1 MKERKDD
8 MGRAVQQFKAL
19 FWKNWLCR
27 VRQPVLSLTEILW
40 PCVLFLILAAIRF
53 QEPPNYKENCYLE
66 ARDLPS
72 GGLYPFIRT
81 LFCNVGSKCKNTS
94 YATQENNRL
103 RTAGIQTGPERFTGP
118 DLDIMKEIEELAE
131 GFIETT
137 EKAMALE
144 KLWEEN
150 SKFSGLCNIT
160 TFLNMDLN
168 EAEEMISRAENLYKQ
183 PYFWNF
189 LHSLPHLELSSFYTE
204 DEVAAVTQF
213 LEAIQNILASLKD
226 LTMMPWG
233 QSFYEMVKTTL
244 NLTAATVQDRSLDGF
259 HYNLSLW
266 DVLWNPHAVRTELES
281 RFGFDDLHIE
291 KLLSYTAQLRKIP
304 TGETLEQFV
313 CFALSRVPKD
323 EANEENNEDDCI
335 STWHEAKIYL
345 VHAVSKLRLYAQVFE
360 QWFSNNRFSQKL
372 LLELERIIDDLMSR
386 FLDDR
391 EVRKL
396 FAEISTLI
404 QEWNKKS
411 DAYFSEGYTAS
422 HDLILNLE
430 RMKSVLQDVPQ
441 WPISKR
447 LLLVDGAIRNVIA
460 QYLYFTEDALR
471 SLEKLIP
478 FAQRDGFI
486 HLDIRKLFVELK
498 QMLMSNASYVCNDL
512 LTMFE
517 KTLRLPQGSDDIGI
531 LAIYMCPG
539 NGSEVTFKLGNQLQS
554 LKESVLLL
562 QKVTQGRQ
570 SLPDPEMNDSLGW
583 QEIEEQLTKNYA
595 YYCEISQL
603 LSTEAPSEEDVHFS
617 SCQEQLLFSL
627 TNNTLEEILFVF
639 ENNPYWE
646 DLAAFVSW
654 MCEVAQSMNEK
665 AAGTMG
671 GQSDELEASL
681 CSRQKLNLETILGHY
696 LAFLQNLPDY
706 SSFISWARI
715 LTSFKEFLKREENL
729 TISGEKDIDHL
740 FHLVEVIEHIIMLD
754 FSASSNQSL
763 IENVLNNTITWM
775 KTFGEGKETAVS
787 ELLNELQENFQPL
800 QRFWTKER
808 IEVFWRIVKVVFSRL
823 SHLRQVEQEEVL
835 EALSR
840 ISITENKIHNR
851 SILLLQNILTS
862 WPQLNIAALNHQK
875 HLSENF
881 LRNLYEVGLLAD
893 DHVNV
898 SFSRIHRV
906 SNASSL
912 LLSNATFRYQV
923 QELGEIV
930 HGFFKNIQK
939 LNSNSVVSL
948 VPILFSLYQNED
960 LILNVENNNTLLTV
974 LYESLKVISSFQEWH
989 DFQDRDKVFDLLSE
1003 TFDVLWNFSSKSL
1016 CEKLLNIYNYTEFQ
1030 AQSLAQKGKK
1040 DMHVVYST
1048 LSSLKTLFIDE
1059 ELQRDA
1065 FCYLEQFLDISP
1077 ECLSHNECIDFYLSD
1092 ITSDDY
1098 SAEVYSLLLLSLDSV
1113 LSNITNLGDKGS
1125 VPYALHCTFTW
1136 LQTWTEI
1143 FEEASKILNLNS
1155 TFFVCLRDD
1164 LANLSES
1171 LLNATH
1177 DKLCNSTAMVIVETT
1192 RAAMNQLNI
1201 IFEGGGDLND
1211 WKDFE
1216 AFLANLQNVFNDEV
1230 DVTSLL
1236 KGNSLET
1243 GLEMMG
1249 LMITELQK
1257 SLLKVVNGEILNSWL
1272 DTLISERSG
1281 ESEVEDRGAG
1291 VFSIGNSLSTLLK
1304 LSQKELGIILTE
1316 MKDASAFFKS
1326 VLQGKYM
1333 VCISVFQNITKL
1345 FLDNTLKD
1353 TSHLQTNFS
1362 SHLNSLLNFYSTV
1375 DEAEDC
1381 NRWIHGFRNLSETYK
1396 SPSHLESA
1404 KHILFLLKSLES
1416 IETGTKLMHVMD
1428 IVNLVFNLIFPECSV
1443 TGSDVICLNVY
1454 FGIVAKALKNIHP
1467 EFYVKDYI
1475 SVLEFIFML
1484 LSNSGGQMAV
1494 NDLVGHSWYAS
1505 NKTHFIQ
1512 SIHGFNRTLRTFP
1525 NSFHYD
1531 QLSSVELLA
1540 EIQTLL
1546 KNKTFEVQENSSS
1559 HLDIEVEPFL
1569 HQKNTTLLMEF
1580 FQYMISKLDLE
1591 GEYKTFLQ
1599 ELIETAALNIELLN
1613 KALKIF
1619 KSSSFTGFPL
1629 RDDKEFLKR
1638 MVVLVQNMK
1647 SMDVEFLI
1655 RQFKQVQR
1663 SLDNFFKNIK
1673 PLYIE
1678 NSELRML
1685 TDWWDA
1691 FENNSCNWNLTG
1703 LWQITAL
1710 FEQDELYDVEEIFH
1724 FLLDVISLTERLAHG
1739 NITEAL
1745 TEIYAFILTQE
1756 EKMPMFS
1763 EEEFSNQVESLLMLL
1778 ETLKATSD
1786 EPAEASVC
1794 FSAAFCWS
1802 LTTATPPTFT
1812 PCDLVYTNYTL
1823 NYSAVIE
1830 VIKELKLITLE
1841 DSSSCTMED
1850 FQMDI
1855 TRNLTCFFYQIKEWN
1870 SILLKFS
1877 ELHHVNGSVLKELLD
1892 FWNELSLYAVP
1903 LQVNNTYSVN
1913 CSSTTKRQVA
1923 LQIIET
1929 LGSIAVAEMEVAKS
1943 VIEQL
1948 DDLYGGL
1955 SWNRHTRTSL
1965 IKTVLTNVKNM
1976 TSEVSGLLDTE
1987 AVLSFLSLIQPFMM
2001 LSSVGNQTYST
2012 LMVLSALNGN
2022 SNMSDNFENF
2032 WLPVVTSVEDLLV
2045 NLNVRHL
2052 LAVINQ
2058 EFQLLRLVTGQSSS
2072 MDLDVL
2078 IHQFNA
2084 SSVTPML
2091 RNFEDIQK
2099 IMNSFVCECN
2109 SKNYFKIIHSLI
2121 LLMTN
2126 ENSANDLLLVVKD
2139 VIDFL
2144 EIFQNKPKKD
2154 YTSML
2159 FVDGHLSRENL
2170 NHTANSVLLKSL
2182 LHIIADLAVTEEL
2195 LHPNNIELQAADF
2208 TDSFFGN
2215 TKNREV
2221 SLQSQNRTLEFM
2233 QEILQMIF
2241 QSTTG
2246 HDRNKITFLLKDLHK
2261 DIITEIRASK
2271 ICEILQEHLSP
2282 PSVLLL
2288 QKLQF
2293 TILNVL
2299 KIFSEEPAVIN
2310 NLFCVVTKCKDGL
2323 MGHLLLSVMEGITLV
2338 QDHYQDIERM
2348 WPAFN
2353 KGDCEIMAYMNQK
2366 LSNILE
2372 SFLRTMQNTS
2382 NGNCECQLTLGNVQR
2397 QLQMVAENLELH
2409 LSENPAAEF
2418 LSNFNLLNGMKVK
2431 DCVQNLTQLRL
2442 DIGSS
2447 VNISEETIGA
2457 ILAASIS
2464 HSKVSYS
2471 AFVVALTGR
2480 CDEEVLSLLLKLP
2493 ENSKTS
2499 LVVEELCSLPAL
2511 DLYTMF
2517 VLIIQNLN
2525 VRHIFYKF
2533 KIPSEVGNV
2542 LNMLLD
2548 VVSSISS
2555 LLNKAHY
2562 VMENLPVFLQRIQT
2576 TGVLDISSL
2585 QQFLQSGQFRSSA
2598 VGSLESVI
2606 KAVCKEESSL
2616 FSSANLFIDM
2626 PRIKR
2631 LSEDDMAKYGIPED
2645 STPFCLKLYQEV
2657 LQSSN
2662 GALLWTLL
2670 KPLLHGKILYNSNI
2684 NMIDLVMK
2692 KANFT
2697 FSFVENLKTYSETW
2711 LRMSE
2716 VFKTSGNV
2724 LTVSHLQE
2732 ALQSNFIKHFVES
2745 HLDIDMEKLLKK
2757 MQVYE
2762 TMMKKMLNSSASK
2775 QIDLLSQLLVNISS
2789 CVLLDRFQ
2797 AFDSVE
2803 KLEEKAHELM
2813 QQNNLLASIIFDT
2826 PKNKMQD
2833 SSNLLPR
2840 HISYTIRT
2848 SILYSMRTD
2857 LIKNPV
2863 WKSHPQKLP
2872 ADGFKY
2878 NHIFIP
2884 LQDMIERAIV
2894 SAQTGTD
2901 TSEPDIQVQAMPYP
2915 CHTSDLFLNNIGFF
2929 FPLMMMLTWI
2939 VSVAGMVRRLVYE
2952 REIHLEEYMKTM
2964 GVHPAIH
2971 FFAWF
2976 LENVTVLTISSCA
2989 LAIILKASGIF
3000 AYSNGSLIFL
3010 FLMDFGVT
3018 VIMLSYFWGVFF
3030 SSADTAALCA
3040 SLVYMISFLPYIVLL
3055 VLQNQLS
3062 FTIQII
3068 MCLLSTTAFGQGV
3081 FFITFFEGQET
3092 GIQWNNMHQEV
3103 AQGGCMTFGWLC
3115 WMMLFDSILYS
3126 VGGWYFSNIIPGKS
3140 GLKNRWYFP
3149 FTVSY
3154 WKNLCGAEKRKRH
3167 FLNSNMFFFNENFQ
3181 DKDPAPPI
3189 CKCPCIEEATI
3200 GVMLLSLTKEHMDGK
3215 KAAIKD
3221 LSLAF
3226 HRGQITALL
3235 GPNGAGK
3242 TTIMSLLAGLYP
3254 PSSGTIIINGKDIHS
3269 DLAAIRTELGVCPQ
3283 YDVLFNVLTVREHL
3297 LFYGSV
3303 KAPGWTKEQLN
3314 QKVSGALE
3322 DVDLSQHQYK
3332 PVGALSGGMKRRLS
3346 IAISFIGNSKTV
3358 VLDEPTSG
3366 VDPCS
3371 RRSIW
3376 DVILK
3381 YKAGCT
3387 LIFTTHHLDEAE
3399 VLSDHIAILQCGQL
3413 KCWGSPSYL
3422 RETYGQGHSLTLTK
3436 KPSVFEI
3443 QDPKHTVQVTS
3454 LVQTHIPE
3462 AFLKENSGTELTY
3475 VIPETAN
3482 KTSFKSLFQAL
3493 DQSLH
3498 RLHVTGYGISDTTL
3512 EEVFLKLLQD
3522 SEKMPCVPRTA
3533 HLDHRNGAESSWAL
3547 SVHGA
3552 RLFLAQIVALLIK
3565 RFHHTRRDWRG
3576 TLLNVLLPVLFVAL
3590 AMALFNVKPL
3600 ATDYPS
3606 LKLTPRLYDDA
3617 ESFFSTE
3624 DDLGNLSQ
3632 NLLRYFFDWDNTC
3645 MHSKQGKNS
3654 SCWQMESMSPQ
3665 DSCGCMAEQQMCP
3678 SFNTSV
3684 PYVKNKKGHILYNL
3698 SGFLVEEY
3706 LVRPSNRARY
3716 GGWSF
3721 GRRRAFELQDEK
3733 LNNTKSKYMVKVWYN
3748 QKGFHALPSYLNELN
3763 NFILWVNLPPNV
3775 DWRQYGMTLYSQPYG
3790 GAFLDE
3796 DKIMENIRQCGVA
3809 LCIMLGFSIFTA
3821 SIGSA
3826 IVKDRVSGTKRLQHI
3841 TGLGY
3846 KTYWLGNFCC
3856 DMLFY
3861 VVPVTLCVGVISA
3874 FQLSAF
3880 TFRKNLAA
3888 TVLLLILFGYAT
3900 LPWMYLVS
3908 RFFSS
3913 SDVAFIS
3920 YISLNFVFGLCT
3932 MLVTLLPR
3940 LLAII
3945 SRVQSLQN
3953 IYSILKWA
3961 FIVFPQFCL
3970 GQGLIE
3976 LSYNQIKFDLTSNF
3990 GIDSYVSPFEMNF
4003 LGWIFVEMTM
4013 QGTLFLLLRL
4023 FLHWDLLQKPRGH
4036 CSSKS
4041 MVMPSEDIDV
4051 ETERQRL
4058 FSGRTGND
4066 ILLLY
4071 NLRKCYG
4078 GFKKNTAVES
4088 INLGIPRGECF
4099 GLLGTNGAGKS
4110 TTFKMLTGDIIPS
4123 AGRAVI
4129 RTPTGS
4135 EMDIL
4140 SASSE
4145 GILTGYCPQQDA
4157 LDEFLTGWEHLYY
4170 YSTLRG
4176 IPKHDIHKVAEDLVN
4191 RLHLNAHADQLV
4203 RTYSAGTKR
4212 KLSTALALVGK
4223 PQILLLDEPS
4233 SGMDPCSKR
4242 YLWKTILKEVQDG
4255 CAAVLT
4261 SHSMEECEALCT
4273 RLAIMVNGSFKCLG
4287 SPQHIKNRFGDGYS
4301 VKVWLSKGISY
4312 QRMVLDCLQLHF
4324 PGTQFKAQHL
4334 NLLEY
4339 HVPRSQGCL
4348 AELFRVL
4355 ENHKAFLQIKHYS
4368 ISQTTLE
4375 QVFINFAT
4383 QQQELSHSSQESPV
4397 IHHDH
4402 LPV

>member
-1 MKERKDD
+1 
-8 MGRAVQQFKAL
+8 
-19 FWKNWLCR
+19 CR
-27 VRQPVLSLTEILW
+27 VMLVLFLTEILW
-40 PCVLFLILAAIRF
+40 PCALFLILAVIRF
-53 QEPPNYKENCYLE
+53 QEPPKYKENCYLE

-72 GGLYPFIRT
+72 GGLYPFMRT

-94 YATQENNRL
+94 YATQETNCL
-103 RTAGIQTGPERFTGP
+103 RFTGP
-118 DLDIMKEIEELAE
+118 DLDFMKEIEELAE

-150 SKFSGLCNIT
+150 MG
-160 TFLNMDLN
+160 LN
-168 EAEEMISRAENLYKQ
+168 EAEEMISRAENLHKQ

-189 LHSLPHLELSSFYTE
+189 LHSLPHLELNGFYAE
-204 DEVAAVTQF
+204 DKVAAVTQF
-213 LEAIQNILASLKD
+213 LEAIQTILTSLKG
-226 LTMMPWG
+226 LLMTPLG
-233 QSFYEMVKTTL
+233 PSFYEVMKTAL
-244 NLTAATVQDRSLDGF
+244 NLTAATVFFLSGF

-291 KLLSYTAQLRKIP
+291 KLLSYIAQLRKIP
-304 TGETLEQFV
+304 TGETLEQFA

-323 EANEENNEDDCI
+323 EANKENNEDDCI

-345 VHAVSKLRLYAQVFE
+345 IHAVSKLRLYAQVFE

-372 LLELERIIDDLMSR
+372 LLELERIIDDLMSQ

-404 QEWNKKS
+404 QQWNEKS
-411 DAYFSEGYTAS
+411 DCTMPLCPISFGCR
-422 HDLILNLE
+422 ILHLE
-430 RMKSVLQDVPQ
+430 RMKSALQNVSQ
-441 WPISKR
+441 WPVSKR

-460 QYLYFTEDALR
+460 QYLYFTEGKAAWW
-471 SLEKLIP
+471 LI
-478 FAQRDGFI
+478 
-486 HLDIRKLFVELK
+486 
-498 QMLMSNASYVCNDL
+498 
-512 LTMFE
+512 
-517 KTLRLPQGSDDIGI
+517 
-531 LAIYMCPG
+531 
-539 NGSEVTFKLGNQLQS
+539 
-554 LKESVLLL
+554 
-562 QKVTQGRQ
+562 
-570 SLPDPEMNDSLGW
+570 
-583 QEIEEQLTKNYA
+583 
-595 YYCEISQL
+595 
-603 LSTEAPSEEDVHFS
+603 
-617 SCQEQLLFSL
+617 
-627 TNNTLEEILFVF
+627 NNTFEEILFGF
-639 ENNPYWE
+639 EGNPYWK
-646 DLAAFVSW
+646 DLKTFVSW
-654 MCEVAQSMNEK
+654 MCEVAQYMNEK
-665 AAGTMG
+665 AAGTME
-671 GQSDELEASL
+671 GQSGEERATAHHRFYSDVSL
-681 CSRQKLNLETILGHY
+681 VL
-696 LAFLQNLPDY
+696 
-706 SSFISWARI
+706 I

-729 TISGEKDIDHL
+729 TISGEMEIRHL
-740 FHLVEVIEHIIMLD
+740 FHLVQVIEDIIMLD

-763 IENVLNNTITWM
+763 IENVLNSTITWM
-775 KTFGEGKETAVS
+775 KTSGEGKESGVS
-787 ELLNELQENFQPL
+787 ELLNELRENFQPL
-800 QRFWTKER
+800 QPFWMKEKT
-808 IEVFWRIVKVVFSRL
+808 EVFWHIVKVVFYELGSRL
-823 SHLRQVEQEEVL
+823 SHLRQVEEEEVL

-840 ISITENKIHNR
+840 IMFYITENKIHNR
-851 SILLLQNILTS
+851 SILLLQHILTD

-875 HLSENF
+875 HFSENF
-881 LRNLYEVGLLAD
+881 LSNLYEAGSLAD
-893 DHVNV
+893 HRVNA
-898 SFSRIHRV
+898 SFDRIHRV

-912 LLSNATFRYQV
+912 LLSNATFIYKIQKLR
-923 QELGEIV
+923 EIV
-930 HGFFKNIQK
+930 HDFFRNVQT
-939 LNSNSVVSL
+939 LNSSSVASL
-948 VPILFSLYQNED
+948 VPVLFSLYQNED
-960 LILNVENNNTLLTV
+960 LILNIESSNALLTV
-974 LYESLKVISSFQEWH
+974 LYETLKDISSFQVWN
-989 DFQDRDKVFDLLSE
+989 DFQDRDQVFDLLSE
-1003 TFDVLWNFSSKSL
+1003 TFDVLWNFTSKSL

-1048 LSSLKTLFIDE
+1048 LSSLKTLFMDE
-1059 ELQRDA
+1059 ELQTDA
-1065 FCYLEQFLDISP
+1065 FCFLEQFLDISP
-1077 ECLSHNECIDFYLSD
+1077 ECLSHNDCIDFYTSD
-1092 ITSDDY
+1092 IASHDH

-1113 LSNITNLGDKGS
+1113 LSNITNLGDKVN

-1177 DKLCNSTAMVIVETT
+1177 DELCNSTAMVIVEM
-1192 RAAMNQLNI
+1192 AKPAMKLLNI
-1201 IFEGGGDLND
+1201 IFEGNGNLND

-1216 AFLANLQNVFNDEV
+1216 SFLANLQNVFNGVV
-1230 DVTSLL
+1230 DVTNSL
-1236 KGNSLET
+1236 KGNSLESV
-1243 GLEMMG
+1243 LEMMG
-1249 LMITELQK
+1249 VMITELQK
-1257 SLLKVVNGEILNSWL
+1257 SVLKVVNGEILNSWL
-1272 DTLISERSG
+1272 DTLISEGSG
-1281 ESEVEDRGAG
+1281 DSKGEDRAAGA
-1291 VFSIGNSLSTLLK
+1291 FSIGNSLSTVLK
-1304 LSQKELGIILTE
+1304 VSQKELGIILTE
-1316 MKDASAFFKS
+1316 IKGTSAFFKS

-1333 VCISVFQNITKL
+1333 VCIRIFQNITKVI
-1345 FLDNTLKD
+1345 LDNTLKD
-1353 TSHLQTNFS
+1353 ISNLQTNFS
-1362 SHLNSLLNFYSTV
+1362 SHLNSLLNFHSTV
-1375 DEAEDC
+1375 DETEDC
-1381 NRWIHGFRNLSETYK
+1381 KRWMHGFRNLSENYK

-1404 KHILFLLKSLES
+1404 KHILFLLESLGS
-1416 IETGTKLMHVMD
+1416 IETDTKLMNVMD
-1428 IVNLVFNLIFPECSV
+1428 IVNLIFNLIFPECSL
-1443 TGSDVICLNVY
+1443 TGSDVICLNIY
-1454 FGIVAKALKNIHP
+1454 FSIIAKPLKNIHP

-1484 LSNSGGQMAV
+1484 LNNSERQMAV
-1494 NDLVGHSWYAS
+1494 NDLVGHSWYMS

-1512 SIHGFNRTLRTFP
+1512 SIHGFNRNSKMFP
-1525 NSFHYD
+1525 NSFRHD

-1546 KNKTFEVQENSSS
+1546 KNETFEVPGNSSP
-1559 HLDIEVEPFL
+1559 HLDVEIEPFL
-1569 HQKNTTLLMEF
+1569 FKKNTTLLMEF
-1580 FQYMISKLDLE
+1580 FQYMISKLDSK
-1591 GEYKTFLQ
+1591 GEHKMFLQ
-1599 ELIETAALNIELLN
+1599 ELVETAALNIELVS
-1613 KALKIF
+1613 KALKVF
-1619 KSSSFTGFPL
+1619 NSSSFTGFPL

-1638 MVVLVQNMK
+1638 MVALVQNMK
-1647 SMDVEFLI
+1647 NMDVEFLKS
-1655 RQFKQVQR
+1655 QFKQVQR
-1663 SLDNFFKNIK
+1663 SLDNFFKNVK

-1685 TDWWDA
+1685 TDWWNT

-1703 LWQITAL
+1703 LWKITAL
-1710 FEQDELYDVEEIFH
+1710 FEQDELYDVEEMFH

-1739 NITEAL
+1739 NITKAL

-1756 EKMPMFS
+1756 EKMPMFT

-1778 ETLKATSD
+1778 ETLTDTSD

-1812 PCDLVYTNYTL
+1812 PCDLVHTNYTF
-1823 NYSAVIE
+1823 NYNAVME

-1855 TRNLTCFFYQIKEWN
+1855 ARNLTCFFHQIKEWN
-1870 SILLKFS
+1870 SILLQFT

-1892 FWNELSLYAVP
+1892 FWNELSLYTIP

-1913 CSSTTKRQVA
+1913 CSSTPKRQMA

-1929 LGSIAVAEMEVAKS
+1929 LGSMAVAEMEMAKS

-1955 SWNRHTRTSL
+1955 SWNRRSRTSL

-1976 TSEVSGLLDTE
+1976 TSEVPGLLDTE
-1987 AVLSFLSLIQPFMM
+1987 AVLSFLSLIQPLMM
-2001 LSSVGNQTYST
+2001 LSSVGNQTYT
-2012 LMVLSALNGN
+2012 MLMILSALNKN
-2022 SNMSDNFENF
+2022 SDMSDNFENF
-2032 WLPVVTSVEDLLV
+2032 WFPIVTSIEDLLV
-2045 NLNVRHL
+2045 NFNVRHL
-2052 LAVINQ
+2052 LAVIDH
-2058 EFQLLRLVTGQSSS
+2058 EFQLLRLVTGQPSS
-2072 MDLDVL
+2072 MALDVL
-2078 IHQFNA
+2078 IQQFNT

-2091 RNFEDIQK
+2091 RNLEDIQK
-2099 IMNSFVCECN
+2099 IVNSFVCECN
-2109 SKNYFKIIHSLI
+2109 SKNYSKIIHSLI

-2126 ENSANDLLLVVKD
+2126 EISSNDLLLVVKD

-2144 EIFQNKPKKD
+2144 EIFQNKSKEH

-2159 FVDGHLSRENL
+2159 FVDGHLSREKL
-2170 NHTANSVLLKSL
+2170 NYTANSVLLKNL
-2182 LHIIADLAVTEEL
+2182 LLIIADLAAIEEV
-2195 LHPNNIELQAADF
+2195 LHANNIELQAVDF
-2208 TDSFFGN
+2208 IDSFFDN
-2215 TKNREV
+2215 TQNREV
-2221 SLQSQNRTLEFM
+2221 SLK
-2233 QEILQMIF
+2233 
-2241 QSTTG
+2241 
-2246 HDRNKITFLLKDLHK
+2246 NKITFLLKNL
-2261 DIITEIRASK
+2261 ASK

-2282 PSVLLL
+2282 PNVLLL

-2299 KIFSEEPAVIN
+2299 KIFSEEPVVIS

-2323 MGHLLLSVMEGITLV
+2323 MGHLLLSVVEGITV
-2338 QDHYQDIERM
+2338 IHDHYQDIERM

-2353 KGDCEIMAYMNQK
+2353 KGDCESMAYINQK

-2372 SFLRTMQNTS
+2372 SFLRTMQNTG

-2397 QLQMVAENLELH
+2397 QLQILW
-2409 LSENPAAEF
+2409 
-2418 LSNFNLLNGMKVK
+2418 
-2431 DCVQNLTQLRL
+2431 NLTQLRL

-2447 VNISEETIGA
+2447 VNISEETTST
-2457 ILAASIS
+2457 ILEASIS
-2464 HSKVSYS
+2464 DSKVSYS

-2525 VRHIFYKF
+2525 IRHIFYKI
-2533 KIPSEVGNV
+2533 KIPSEVGNA

-2555 LLNKAHY
+2555 LLDKAHY
-2562 VMENLPVFLQRIQT
+2562 AMENLPVFLQRIQN
-2576 TGVLDISSL
+2576 TGVLDISAL
-2585 QQFLQSGQFRSSA
+2585 HPICFL
-2598 VGSLESVI
+2598 
-2606 KAVCKEESSL
+2606 
-2616 FSSANLFIDM
+2616 
-2626 PRIKR
+2626 
-2631 LSEDDMAKYGIPED
+2631 
-2645 STPFCLKLYQEV
+2645 
-2657 LQSSN
+2657 
-2662 GALLWTLL
+2662 
-2670 KPLLHGKILYNSNI
+2670 IL
-2684 NMIDLVMK
+2684 
-2692 KANFT
+2692 
-2697 FSFVENLKTYSETW
+2697 
-2711 LRMSE
+2711 
-2716 VFKTSGNV
+2716 
-2724 LTVSHLQE
+2724 
-2732 ALQSNFIKHFVES
+2732 
-2745 HLDIDMEKLLKK
+2745 
-2757 MQVYE
+2757 E
-2762 TMMKKMLNSSASK
+2762 TMMNKMFNSSTSK

-2797 AFDSVE
+2797 PFDSVE

-2813 QQNNLLASIIFDT
+2813 QQNNLLAS
-2826 PKNKMQD
+2826 N
-2833 SSNLLPR
+2833 SLLPQ

-2857 LIKNPV
+2857 LIKNPA

-2884 LQDMIERAIV
+2884 LQDMIERAII

-2901 TSEPDIQVQAMPYP
+2901 TSEPAIQVQAMPYP

-2929 FPLMMMLTWI
+2929 FPLMMMLTWM

-2952 REIHLEEYMKTM
+2952 REINLEEYMKTM

-2976 LENVTVLTISSCA
+2976 LENVIVLTISSCA

-3000 AYSNGSLIFL
+3000 AYSNGFLIFL
-3010 FLMDFGVT
+3010 FLLDFGVT

-3030 SSADTAALCA
+3030 SSANIAALCA

-3062 FTIQII
+3062 FTNQII
-3068 MCLLSTTAFGQGV
+3068 MCLFSTTAFGHGV

-3092 GIQWNNMHQEV
+3092 GIQWNNMHQSV
-3103 AQGGCMTFGWLC
+3103 AQGGYMTFEWLC

-3154 WKNLCGAEKRKRH
+3154 WKNLRGAERGKRH
-3167 FLNSNMFFFNENFQ
+3167 FLNSNMIFFNENFQ
-3181 DKDPAPPI
+3181 DKAPSI
-3189 CKCPCIEEATI
+3189 RKGCCIEEATI
-3200 GVMLLSLTKEHMDGK
+3200 GVILLSLTKEHMDGQ

-3221 LSLAF
+3221 LSLTF

-3242 TTIMSLLAGLYP
+3242 TTIMSLLTGLYP

-3283 YDVLFNVLTVREHL
+3283 YDVLFNTLTVREHL

-3303 KAPGWTKEQLN
+3303 KAPDWTKEQLN
-3314 QKVSGALE
+3314 QQVTLE

-3376 DVILK
+3376 DVLLK

-3399 VLSDHIAILQCGQL
+3399 VLSDHIAILQHGQL

-3443 QDPKHTVQVTS
+3443 QDPKHTAQITS
-3454 LVQTHIPE
+3454 FVQTHIPE
-3462 AFLKENSGTELTY
+3462 TFLKENSGTELTY
-3475 VIPETAN
+3475 VIPERAD

-3498 RLHVTGYGISDTTL
+3498 RLHVTGYGISNTTL
-3512 EEVFLKLLQD
+3512 EEVLLVFL
-3522 SEKMPCVPRTA
+3522 
-3533 HLDHRNGAESSWAL
+3533 RNGIFLEKPEICIPPNGML
-3547 SVHGA
+3547 VHGA
-3552 RLFLAQIVALLIK
+3552 HLFLAQIVALLIK

-3576 TLLNVLLPVLFVAL
+3576 TLSNVLLPVLFVAL

-3600 ATDYPS
+3600 AIDYPS
-3606 LKLTPRLYDDA
+3606 LKLTPRLYDNA
-3617 ESFFSTE
+3617 ESFF
-3624 DDLGNLSQ
+3624 
-3632 NLLRYFFDWDNTC
+3632 R
-3645 MHSKQGKNS
+3645 KNS
-3654 SCWQMESMSPQ
+3654 SCWQMESMLPQ
-3665 DSCGCMAEQQMCP
+3665 DSCGCMMCP
-3678 SFNTSV
+3678 SFNTSA
-3684 PYVKNKKGHILYNL
+3684 PYVKNKKGHVLYNL

-3706 LVRPSNRARY
+3706 LVRPSNKARY

-3721 GRRRAFELQDEK
+3721 GRRKAFELQDKK
-3733 LNNTKSKYMVKVWYN
+3733 LNNTKSRHLVKVWYN
-3748 QKGFHALPSYLNELN
+3748 QKGFHALPSYLNEIN
-3763 NFILWVNLPPNV
+3763 NFILWLNLPPNV
-3775 DWRQYGMTLYSQPYG
+3775 DKRQYGMTLHSQPYG
-3790 GAFLDE
+3790 GALLVE
-3796 DKIMENIRQCGVA
+3796 DKIMENARQCGVA
-3809 LCIMLGFSIFTA
+3809 LCVMLGFSILTA

-3841 TGLGY
+3841 SGLGY

-3856 DMLFY
+3856 DMLVY
-3861 VVPVTLCVGVISA
+3861 MVPVTLCVGVISA

-3888 TVLLLILFGYAT
+3888 TVFLLILFGYAT

-3945 SRVQSLQN
+3945 SRVQSLHN
-3953 IYSILKWA
+3953 IYSILKWV

-3990 GIDSYVSPFEMNF
+3990 GVDSYVSPFEMNF
-4003 LGWIFVEMTM
+4003 LGWIFVEMTL

-4036 CSSKS
+4036 CSSNS

-4051 ETERQRL
+4051 EMERQRL
-4058 FSGRTGND
+4058 FGGRTGND

-4088 INLGIPRGECF
+4088 ISLGIPRGECF

-4123 AGRAVI
+4123 AGCAVI

-4170 YSTLRG
+4170 YCTLRG
-4176 IPKHDIHKVAEDLVN
+4176 IPKHDIHKAAGDLVN

-4242 YLWKTILKEVQDG
+4242 CLWKTILKEVQDG

-4273 RLAIMVNGSFKCLG
+4273 RLAIMINGSFKCLG

-4301 VKVWLSKGISY
+4301 VKVWLSKDKSY
-4312 QRMVLDCLQLHF
+4312 QRMILECLQLHF
-4324 PGTQFKAQHL
+4324 PGTQFKGQHL

-4339 HVPRSQGCL
+4339 HVPQSQGCL

-4355 ENHKAFLQIKHYS
+4355 ENQKTFLQIEHYS

-4375 QVFINFAT
+4375 QV
-4383 QQQELSHSSQESPV
+4383 
-4397 IHHDH
+4397 
-4402 LPV
+4402 